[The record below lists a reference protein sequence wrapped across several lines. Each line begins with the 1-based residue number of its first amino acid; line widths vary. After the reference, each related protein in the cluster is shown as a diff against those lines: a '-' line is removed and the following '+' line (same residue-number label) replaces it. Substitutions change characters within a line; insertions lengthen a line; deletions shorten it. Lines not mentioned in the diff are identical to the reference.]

1 MIVIFALLIGLG
13 CLQALFWIAQQRRTV
28 QLHRSESSS
37 ARPALQQFIARHAV
51 GRRINTFLTD
61 VRAHLVGRHRRVQLI
76 HLAVVLVV
84 QIVTAY
90 LNQMYIQLELYI
102 VLPIVFPLTLYALYL
117 RSKKV
122 MRQQF
127 EAAFSEALN
136 VINSSLRAGN
146 SVIQG
151 IEQCGQKLTG
161 IVGEEF
167 RQIAQRLEIGEDP
180 ENVFIDSWGRLPYR
194 EYYFFI
200 ITVLINMKGGG
211 QVREVMA
218 RLGVMVSN
226 NRIMERKK
234 YAMTSEARMSV
245 KILAFIP
252 VAFFALMN
260 IQSPDSVDV
269 LLHHPVGQILFYY
282 SVGSI
287 LFGLLVVWMMMN
299 KI

>member
-1 MIVIFALLIGLG
+1 MIVIFALLIALG
-13 CLQALFWIAQQRRTV
+13 CLQVLFWLGQQRRTL
-28 QLHRSESSS
+28 QLHRRESVS
-37 ARPALQQFIARHAV
+37 ARSGLQQFIARHAV
-51 GRRINTFLTD
+51 GRRLNTFLAD
-61 VRAHLVGRHRRVQLI
+61 VRSHLVGRHRRVQVL
-76 HLAVVLVV
+76 HLAVVVLML
-84 QIVTAY
+84 IGAAY
-90 LNQMYIQLELYI
+90 VNQMYLHLELYI
-102 VLPIVFPLTLYALYL
+102 VLPVVCLLTLYALYL
-117 RSKKV
+117 RSKKM

-127 EAAFSEALN
+127 ELSFSEALN

-151 IEQCGQKLTG
+151 IEQCGQKLAG

-167 RQIAQRLEIGEDP
+167 RQVAQRLEIGEDP
-180 ENVFIDSWGRLPYR
+180 ESVFIDSWLRLPYR

-218 RLGVMVSN
+218 RLSIMVSN
-226 NRIMERKK
+226 SRIIERKK

-245 KILAFIP
+245 KILAVIP

-260 IQSPDSVDV
+260 FQSPESVQILLYDS
-269 LLHHPVGQILFYY
+269 LGKILFYY